1 MCTEQQMMSSDA
13 KKPHGPGSGG
23 GGALT
28 PSMGAMSR
36 SYSARSGGLV
46 NELCLL
52 GRDEVPSLVGDMVLL
67 TKLVMLWQLL
77 EREGPEV
84 NQGAGRAGRD
94 SLLTPQCSSSWKS
107 SWRPHSRAW
116 PSLTSGC
123 ALSPPFQVIFT
134 EQRALTGTAG

>member
-1 MCTEQQMMSSDA
+1 MMSSDA
-13 KKPHGPGSGG
+13 KKPHGPGGG
-23 GGALT
+23 GGVALT

-77 EREGPEV
+77 EREG
-84 NQGAGRAGRD
+84 QRLTRAQAGQAGTHF
-94 SLLTPQCSSSWKS
+94 SLLSAPVPGKAAGG
-107 SWRPHSRAW
+107 R
-116 PSLTSGC
+116 
-123 ALSPPFQVIFT
+123 
-134 EQRALTGTAG
+134 TAGPGPASLQAVPLLLPFR